1 VTERLDGPQT
11 PRGDDDVARG
21 ASPGPDETTETR
33 GESSPPEPEKTT
45 APQAA
50 EAAEASAPD
59 SASEGA
65 IPTDVRE
72 LERRITDLEQK
83 TAYLKASAAEA
94 APEEEVLASA
104 ATDTSF
110 AMPTGGKGGYGRSG
124 NLGPSPKVAWYFLLP
139 AFVLLGAW
147 VVYPIIYS
155 IFRSL
160 YDSNG
165 GSFVGLSNYGAI
177 FTDSGM
183 LTTIRNN
190 LIWVV
195 LAPSLVTVLGLIF
208 AVLTERIRWAT
219 AFKLIVFMPMAVS
232 LLASGVIFRL
242 VYEQDPDKGAA
253 NAILTSVH
261 DVFASSSSFPNA
273 RPRENDQAPAVVQK
287 GAVVT
292 RQPIQAAR
300 PALIPLV
307 GMKAQDLPSGAA
319 AAKVASA
326 APGELSGTVWL
337 DFAPGGGTPNKIDQN
352 EKGLP
357 GVTVE
362 VVADGQVKGTT
373 TTSADGTFHFSGF
386 PSGAYQVRLPQS
398 NFAQPFS
405 GATWL
410 GPALITPAIIGAFI
424 WVWAGFA
431 MVLIAA
437 GLSAIPRDALEA
449 ARIDGATE
457 WQVFRR
463 ITIPL
468 LSPVLLV
475 VLVTMII
482 NTLKVFDLVFVI
494 APGSVQPNANVI
506 ALEMWRVSFGGG
518 GNQGLGSALAIFL
531 LVLVLPFMII
541 NIRRFRRDQA

>member
-1 VTERLDGPQT
+1 MTERLDGPQT
-11 PRGDDDVARG
+11 PRGDGETAVARG
-21 ASPGPDETTETR
+21 ASPGPDATTEAT
-33 GESSPPEPEKTT
+33 GGTT
-45 APQAA
+45 SA
-50 EAAEASAPD
+50 EARPSGTPHPVLEDVATGEDGTTSGAPP
-59 SASEGA
+59 A
-65 IPTDVRE
+65 IV
-72 LERRITDLEQK
+72 
-83 TAYLKASAAEA
+83 
-94 APEEEVLASA
+94 
-104 ATDTSF
+104 
-110 AMPTGGKGGYGRSG
+110 TGGPATAKAAYGGSG
-124 NLGPSPKVAWYFLLP
+124 NLGPSPKVAVFFLLP
-139 AFVLLGAW
+139 AFILLGAW

-155 IFRSL
+155 IIRSL
-160 YDSNG
+160 YDANG
-165 GSFVGLSNYGAI
+165 GTFVGLDNYGAI
-177 FTDSGM
+177 FSDSGT
-183 LTTIRNN
+183 LSTIRNN

-195 LAPSLVTVLGLIF
+195 VAPSLVTVLGLIF

-242 VYEQDPDKGAA
+242 VYEQDPDKGVA
-253 NAILTSVH
+253 NAIITSVH
-261 DVFASSSSFPNA
+261 DVFAPSSGYPGA
-273 RPRENDQAPAVVQK
+273 RPRENDQAPVLVDK
-287 GAVVT
+287 GAVVS
-292 RQPIQAAR
+292 RQPAQAGQQV
-300 PALIPLV
+300 LIPLV
-307 GMKAQDLPSGAA
+307 GMKPDALPSGAA
-319 AAKVASA
+319 AAKPASA
-326 APGELSGTVWL
+326 APGEIAGTVWL
-337 DFAPGGGTPNKIDQN
+337 DFTPGGGTANQMDGN

-357 GVTVE
+357 DVTVE
-362 VVADGQVKGTT
+362 AVSGGAVKATT
-373 TTSADGTFHFSGF
+373 TTAPDGSFHFAGLPAGS
-386 PSGAYQVRLPQS
+386 YDVRLPQS

-405 GATWL
+405 GVTWL

-531 LVLVLPFMII
+531 LVLVLPFMVI

>member
-1 VTERLDGPQT
+1 MAS
-11 PRGDDDVARG
+11 GDDDVTGGAR
-21 ASPGPDETTETR
+21 
-33 GESSPPEPEKTT
+33 PEL
-45 APQAA
+45 AA
-50 EAAEASAPD
+50 
-59 SASEGA
+59 GG
-65 IPTDVRE
+65 
-72 LERRITDLEQK
+72 
-83 TAYLKASAAEA
+83 A
-94 APEEEVLASA
+94 APA
-104 ATDTSF
+104 A
-110 AMPTGGKGGYGRSG
+110 GGFGRSG
-124 NLGPSPKVAWYFLLP
+124 NLGPSPKVATFFLLP

-147 VVYPIIYS
+147 VVYPIVYS
-155 IFRSL
+155 IIRSL
-160 YDSNG
+160 YDANG
-165 GSFVGLSNYGAI
+165 GGFVGLDNYGAI
-177 FTDSGM
+177 FSDSGT

-195 LAPSLVTVLGLIF
+195 VAPSLVTVLGLIF
-208 AVLTERIRWAT
+208 AVLTERVRWAT
-219 AFKLIVFMPMAVS
+219 AFKLVVFMPMAVS

-242 VYEQDPDKGAA
+242 VYEQDPDKGVA
-253 NAILTSVH
+253 NAIITSVH
-261 DVFASSSSFPNA
+261 DVFARSSGYPGA
-273 RPRENDQAPAVVQK
+273 RPRENDQAPAVVDK
-287 GAVVT
+287 GAVLT
-292 RQPIQAAR
+292 RQPAQAGQ
-300 PALIPLV
+300 PVLIPLV
-307 GMKAQDLPSGAA
+307 GMKADALPGDAA
-319 AAKVASA
+319 PAKQAPA
-326 APGELSGTVWL
+326 APGEITGTVWL
-337 DFAPGGGTPNKIDQN
+337 DFTPGGGTVNQIDGT

-357 GVTVE
+357 EVTVE
-362 VVADGQVKGTT
+362 AVSGGAVKATATT
-373 TTSADGTFHFSGF
+373 APDGTFRFSGL
-386 PSGAYQVRLPQS
+386 PAGAYQVRLPQS
-398 NFAQPFS
+398 NFAQPF
-405 GATWL
+405 GGLTWL

-468 LSPVLLV
+468 LSPVLVV

-541 NIRRFRRDQA
+541 NIRRFRREQS